1 MIEAVPNLNPCER
14 FQRAAAAWLGS
25 GEMVRTNHLLSP
37 LEEFA
42 GFNYGFVYLMRID
55 ERVVKL
61 GFSEHPTRRLREL
74 RPEYGEG
81 LRLRACF
88 VGEPQAERDAHRRF
102 AHLRV
107 ENERFLAAPGIE
119 GYFRAERERIRERVR
134 AMHLC
139 GVDCPQLV
147 RSLDLRMLRAWLAR

>member
-1 MIEAVPNLNPCER
+1 MIEIVPDIDPCER

-42 GFNYGFVYLMRID
+42 GFNYGFVYLMHVD
-55 ERVVKL
+55 ERSVKI

-74 RPEYGEG
+74 RPSYGDR

-88 VGEPQAERDAHRRF
+88 VGEPQAEREAHRRF
-102 AHLRV
+102 VHLRV
-107 ENERFLAAPGIE
+107 ENERFLYAPGIE
-119 GYFRAERERIRERVR
+119 NYFREERERVRERIR

-139 GVDCPQLV
+139 TPECSQLV
-147 RSLDLRMLRAWLAR
+147 KGIDLRMLRAWLGR

>member
-1 MIEAVPNLNPCER
+1 MIEIVPDIDPCER

-42 GFNYGFVYLMRID
+42 GFNYGFVYLMQID
-55 ERVVKL
+55 QQSVKI

-74 RPEYGEG
+74 RPEYGPN

-88 VGEPQAERDAHRRF
+88 VGEPKAEREAHVRF

-107 ENERFLAAPGIE
+107 QNERFLNAPGVE
-119 GYFRAERERIRERVR
+119 AYFRAERERIRERVR

-139 GVDCPQLV
+139 AAECPQLV